1 MTNIDGDAL
10 QKALEGR
17 LPLLPDERIY
27 SRYAS
32 LLWTTAVLSAASYA
46 YLVGSALASFGNT
59 RLSIAGYLVGLIL
72 GEIVVVFAAGVPS
85 FRSGV
90 DTIDAAKSSLGTRG
104 SSLLLVT
111 VLATCLGWAYVLVAM
126 TAQGAGALAQIGRS
140 KPLMTGETVVV
151 LCALLLLV
159 AIWFLVRR
167 GPAAMERLSGFCAPG
182 QIAIAVV
189 LFGFLLQKYGADVLW
204 DRSGPSSAATNS
216 IRLTQVAYGVE
227 FGFANALS
235 LLPYLGGLSRM
246 VRHRRHLVGPTVIG
260 SGIFGAWLIATVAA
274 LATAAGGVSD
284 PAKWILHL
292 TGPVVGSAIVIF
304 LLIANVG
311 ALVVQVY
318 VAGVAAQQV
327 RAIARLH
334 WDWVVTVMLAPGI
347 LVAFR
352 TDWLLSHVATW
363 LAYNGAMFVG
373 LAGVMVADFYAVQR
387 QQINTSHLYAQ
398 SKSGKYHYVGG
409 VNWIAFAV
417 IGGAA
422 VMYMGLFDPVS
433 LRTNAIFRFA
443 GAGIPCVLIASL
455 GYWVAMR
462 IAARF
467 RREYRP
473 QSANVTS
480 KTLEVG
486 L

>member
-1 MTNIDGDAL
+1 MTDADGGAL

-17 LPLLPDERIY
+17 LPLLPEERIY

-32 LLWTTAVLSAASYA
+32 LLWTTAVISAASYA

-72 GEIVVVFAAGVPS
+72 GEIVVVFAVGVPS

-104 SSLLLVT
+104 SGLLLVT

-126 TAQGAGALAQIGRS
+126 TAQGAGALLHVGRS
-140 KPLMTGETVVV
+140 EAMTTSETVVIV
-151 LCALLLLV
+151 AALALLV

-167 GPAAMERLSGFCAPG
+167 GPAAMERLSGLCAPG
-182 QIAIAVV
+182 QIAIALI
-189 LFGFLLQKYGADVLW
+189 LFGFLLHKYGAVVLW
-204 DRSGPSSAATNS
+204 DRAGSSSVAPNS
-216 IRLTQVAYGVE
+216 IRLSQVAYGVE

-260 SGIFGAWLIATVAA
+260 SGIVGAWLIAAVAA
-274 LATAAGGVSD
+274 LATAAGGISD
-284 PAKWILHL
+284 PAKWILNL
-292 TGPVVGSAIVIF
+292 TGPVVGSAIVLF
-304 LLIANVG
+304 LLIANIG

-327 RAIARLH
+327 RAIAKLP
-334 WDWVVTVMLAPGI
+334 WDWVTTVMLGPGI
-347 LVAFR
+347 LVAFQ
-352 TDWLLSHVATW
+352 TDWLLAHVATW
-363 LAYNGAMFVG
+363 LAYNGVMFVG
-373 LAGVMVADFYAVQR
+373 LAGVMIADFYGVRR
-387 QQINTSHLYAQ
+387 QQIDIAHLFAQ
-398 SKSGKYHYVGG
+398 SNRGIYRYVGG
-409 VNWIAFAV
+409 VNWIAFGV

-422 VMYMGLFDPVS
+422 ALYMALFDPVS
-433 LRTNAIFRFA
+433 LRTHAAFRFA

-455 GYWVAMR
+455 GYWIAMKVS
-462 IAARF
+462 ARF
-467 RREYRP
+467 RREYRG
-473 QSANVTS
+473 QSANVS
-480 KTLEVG
+480 SQTLEVG